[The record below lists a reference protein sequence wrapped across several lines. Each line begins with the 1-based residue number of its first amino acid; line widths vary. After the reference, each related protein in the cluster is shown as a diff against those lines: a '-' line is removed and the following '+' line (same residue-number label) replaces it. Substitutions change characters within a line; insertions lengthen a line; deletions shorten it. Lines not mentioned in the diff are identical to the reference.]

1 MSIYLVTLDGLAAVR
16 DTEIDLTAYLGDHV
30 VFTDSK
36 GKQCIGYIKAADTA
50 EHYE

>member
-1 MSIYLVTLDGLAAVR
+1 MSIYPVTLDGLAAVR

-30 VFTDSK
+30 VFTDST